1 MAKTNGRIQCNQQI
15 LIFFPNVQSPVALS
29 DGNTSTDM
37 NPQHTYVFHGNL
49 TVNLSALNNLSITGS
64 LSGEL

>member
-1 MAKTNGRIQCNQQI
+1 
-15 LIFFPNVQSPVALS
+15 VALS